1 MPNLRELP
9 KGIRTNQEMI
19 QEALALGC
27 LQAKVIPAKTI
38 SLAHWLKAQC
48 QFGCPHFGT
57 RLTCPP
63 FTPVP
68 EEVSDLLREYERAIL
83 IKTSDCKQVREI
95 VVQLEGSLKTK
106 GYYKAF
112 GLCATACDLCEEC
125 TIETSCKFPTQA
137 RPTLRAFGVD
147 ISKTIFN
154 NGWVSDV
161 AMDYCTTTHPI
172 GLVLMD

>member
-1 MPNLRELP
+1 
-9 KGIRTNQEMI
+9 MI
-19 QEALALGC
+19 QEALELGC
-27 LQAKVIPAKTI
+27 LQAKVIQTKTI
-38 SLAHWLKAQC
+38 SLAHWLKTQC

-68 EEVSDLLREYERAIL
+68 DEVSELLRDYEKAIL
-83 IKTSDCKQVREI
+83 IKAPDCKQVRGI
-95 VVQLEGSLKTK
+95 VVRLEDSLKDK

-125 TIETSCKFPTQA
+125 TIETGCKFPAQA

-147 ISKTIFN
+147 IPKTIFN
-154 NGWVSDV
+154 NGWISEK
-161 AMDYCTTTHPI
+161 AMDHCATTHPI